1 MALRENKEGTG
12 QFLRGM
18 RDGANLEQVGTMSY
32 KVKDSHGTEDID
44 FVRAQIHKADFFILR
59 STE

>member
-18 RDGANLEQVGTMSY
+18 RDGANLEQVGTI
-32 KVKDSHGTEDID
+32 HGTEDID